1 MYTNPIQLSV
11 APMMGFTNR
20 HFRYLMRLICPG
32 IHLYSEMVTTGA
44 LLHGEK
50 ALQQRLLAFHP
61 KESPVALQLGGSNPE
76 DLAVCARMAEELGY
90 QEVNLNVG
98 CPSSRVQSG
107 SFGACLLKEPKL
119 TADCVRSM
127 KEACTIPV
135 TVKTRIGVDEY
146 DSWEHL
152 CHFTQ
157 NMVDAGCD
165 ALFVHA
171 RKAWLKGLNPK
182 QNRCVPP
189 LHYDC
194 VYRLKETFPDLP
206 MTINGGIKTVADAVE
221 HLNHVDGVMIGRA
234 AYEDTGMLVELAH
247 ALANKPVPDL
257 SVLIQPYID
266 YIIELFEAELNTVLW
281 SDLIKGILGLIKGKS
296 GAKALR
302 NAVCMAGKKNASERG
317 AVLDGVLAFLAA

>member
-61 KESPVALQLGGSNPE
+61 KEGPVALQLGGSSPE
-76 DLAVCARMAEELGY
+76 DLALCAKMAEEIGY

-107 SFGACLLKEPKL
+107 SFGACLLKEPQL
-119 TADCVRSM
+119 TADCVRAM
-127 KEACTIPV
+127 KEACAIPV
-135 TVKTRIGVDEY
+135 TVKTRIGVDEC

-152 CHFTQ
+152 CDFTQ
-157 NMVDAGCD
+157 RMVDAGCD

-189 LHYDC
+189 LHYDR
-194 VYRLKETFPDLP
+194 VYRLKQTFPTLP
-206 MTINGGIKTVADAVE
+206 MSINGGIKSVDQALEQLAR
-221 HLNHVDGVMIGRA
+221 VDGVMIGRA
-234 AYEDTGMLVELAH
+234 AYEDTGMLVKLAH
-247 ALANKPVPDL
+247 VLSQKPEPDL
-257 SVLIQPYID
+257 SQLVEPYFD
-266 YIIELFEAELNTVLW
+266 YMVSVFESESETVLW
-281 SDLIKGILGLIKGKS
+281 SDLIKGVLGLIKGKP
-296 GAKALR
+296 GAKVLR
-302 NAVCMAGKKNASERG
+302 NALCMAGKKNASERG
-317 AVLDGVLAFLAA
+317 AVLGDVLSFLAA